1 MTTSKRYVI
10 VASACA
16 ISLMALTACSDEGG
30 SSGDDV
36 TIHVALGGS
45 GNNHNPPEDN
55 PIATGIGEAIGATVI
70 HDQEPEDLSA
80 SLAAGDS
87 PDIFQVTRNELNT
100 YMEQGLVLDL
110 TPYED
115 QLGDYVE
122 FVGQDTVDQGRIDDQ
137 LMAITPYQNNTNDG
151 TYWVRQDWLDN
162 LDMEIPTNAE
172 EFREV
177 LRAFTEDDPDGNGSD
192 DTYGLTGSSPGTYKY
207 LWGAFGTLGP
217 GRIYADESGEIRD
230 SYQDEG
236 MAEAVE
242 YIADLET
249 SGFVDPDSYTID
261 GLEARD
267 RGFQGTAGVMGVSWT
282 AVVKEPSA
290 SLGREAN
297 PDAEWV
303 QIDQL
308 QQADGSPGMLPVSTD
323 SASMYAIPS
332 SLEGDDAKIEKI
344 IDLIN
349 YVSTPEG
356 NRFAMWG
363 EEGTHYEVDEDGN
376 IAALPVRDDFE
387 NGIFFIYLVAGREE
401 LPYLEAL
408 FPDLMDYIEVAHGQ
422 PTVTTWE
429 EYVVPPEGY
438 NRADADRFSEDQMVQ
453 LMTGQQPA
461 SNYQDVV
468 DTLQGQFGYAEF
480 VDAAREQLA
489 DVNTEN

>member
-1 MTTSKRYVI
+1 MSMSKRRAI
-10 VASACA
+10 VATACA
-16 ISLMALTACSDEGG
+16 ASLVALAACSDGG
-30 SSGDDV
+30 GSGDDV
-36 TIHVALGGS
+36 TIRIALGGA

-55 PIATGIGEAIGATVI
+55 PIATGLGEAVGATVI
-70 HDQEPEDLSA
+70 HEQEPEDISA
-80 SLAAGDS
+80 SLAAGDA
-87 PDIFQVTRNELNT
+87 PDVFQVTRNELDT
-100 YMEQGLVLDL
+100 YMDQGLVLDL
-110 TPYED
+110 TPYQD
-115 QLGDYVE
+115 QLGDYVD
-122 FVGQDTVDQGRIDDQ
+122 FVGQDTVDQGMIDGQ

-151 TYWVRQDWLDN
+151 TYWIRQDWLDN
-162 LDMEIPTNAE
+162 LDLEMPTNAE

-177 LRAFTEDDPDGNGSD
+177 LRAFTEDDPDGNGRD

-207 LWGAFGTLGP
+207 LWGAFGTPGP
-217 GRIYADESGEIRD
+217 GKIYVDDSGQVRN

-249 SGFVDPDSYTID
+249 SGFVDPDSYSLTA
-261 GLEARD
+261 LEARD

-297 PDAEWV
+297 PDAEWA

-308 QQADGSPGMLPVSTD
+308 QQADGSPGMLAVATD
-323 SASMYAIPS
+323 SASMYALPS
-332 SLEGDDAKIEKI
+332 SLEGDDEKIEKI

-363 EEGTHYEVDEDGN
+363 EEGVHYELDDEEN
-376 IAALPVRDDFE
+376 ISALPGRDEEE
-387 NGIFFIYLVAGREE
+387 NGIFFIYLLAGREE

-438 NRADADRFSEDQMVQ
+438 NRADADRFAEDQMVQ
-453 LMTGQQPA
+453 FLSGQQPA
-461 SNYQDVV
+461 SGYADFVT
-468 DTLQGQFGYAEF
+468 TLEGQFGYAEF
-480 VDAAREQLA
+480 VEAAEQQLA
-489 DVNTEN
+489 EVNTES

>member
-1 MTTSKRYVI
+1 MIKSKRYTI
-10 VASACA
+10 VAAACA
-16 ISLMALTACSDEGG
+16 ASLLALAGCSGDGG
-30 SSGDDV
+30 SDGDV
-36 TIHVALGGS
+36 TIHIALGGA

-55 PIATGIGEAIGATVI
+55 PIATGLGEAIGGTVI
-70 HDQEPEDLSA
+70 HEQEPEDISA

-87 PDIFQVTRNELNT
+87 PDIFKVTRSELDT
-100 YMEQGLVLDL
+100 YMQQGLVLDL
-110 TPYED
+110 SPYED
-115 QLGDYVE
+115 QLGDYVD
-122 FVGQDTVDQGRIDDQ
+122 FVGQDTVDQGRIDGQ

-151 TYWVRQDWLDN
+151 TFWIRQDWLDN
-162 LDMEIPTNAE
+162 LDLEMPTNAE

-177 LRAFTEDDPDGNGSD
+177 LRAFTEDDPDGNGRD
-192 DTYGLTGSSPGTYKY
+192 DTYGLTGSGADTYKY
-207 LWGAFGTLGP
+207 LWGAFGTPGP
-217 GRIYADESGEIRD
+217 GKIYEDDSGEIRD

-242 YIADLET
+242 FIADLES
-249 SGFVDPDSYTID
+249 SGFVDPDSYTLT

-297 PDAEWV
+297 PDAEWA

-308 QQADGSPGMLPVSTD
+308 EQADGSPGMLPVGTD
-323 SASMYAIPS
+323 SAAMYAVPA
-332 SLEGDDAKIEKI
+332 SLEGDDAKIQAI

-349 YVSTPEG
+349 YVSTPDG

-363 EEGTHYEVDEDGN
+363 EEGTHHELDEDGN
-376 IAALPVRDDFE
+376 ISKLPGRDEEE
-387 NGIFFIYLVAGREE
+387 NGIFFIYLVTGREE

-408 FPDLMDYIEVAHGQ
+408 FPDLMDYIEVAHSQ

-429 EYVVPPEGY
+429 EYIIPPDGY
-438 NRADADRFSEDQMVQ
+438 NRADAERYSEDMMVQ

-461 SNYQDVV
+461 SSYQDFV
-468 DTLQGQFGYAEF
+468 DTLEGQFGYAEF

-489 DVNTEN
+489 AVNTGD